1 MLFLITSFFADLY
14 FKSLQRLKLIFL
26 GKAVPYLTET
36 KLLDII
42 NKCKSD
48 GSYSLLI
55 RTLGEVFLSAQALS
69 LSFQKSEKDDS
80 PLTALLDRAPA
91 SLLCPPGDLSKEAVR
106 SLQGE
111 DKEED
116 SSDPTPTV
124 PQPDDTSVD
133 LPAVRRA
140 FTALWSLP
148 GTIIIL
154 FYFKLF
160 CTLSFN
166 RRFYY

>member
-1 MLFLITSFFADLY
+1 M
-14 FKSLQRLKLIFL
+14 
-26 GKAVPYLTET
+26 PYLTET

-42 NKCKSD
+42 NKCKSE

-55 RTLGEVFLSAQALS
+55 RTLGEVFSSAQALS
-69 LSFQKSEKDDS
+69 RSFQKSEKDDS
-80 PLTALLDRAPA
+80 PLTALLDRAPT
-91 SLLCPPGDLSKEAVR
+91 SLLCPPADLSKEAVR

-124 PQPDDTSVD
+124 PQLDDTSVD

-148 GTIIIL
+148 GKGYIIFKSKGIKL
-154 FYFKLF
+154 KTKNQCYFDI
-160 CTLSFN
+160 
-166 RRFYY
+166 RRSI